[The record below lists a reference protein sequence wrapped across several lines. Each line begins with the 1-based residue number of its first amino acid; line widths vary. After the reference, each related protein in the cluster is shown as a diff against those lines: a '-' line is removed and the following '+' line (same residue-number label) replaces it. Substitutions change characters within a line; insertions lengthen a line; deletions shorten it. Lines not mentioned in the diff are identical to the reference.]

1 MAREGEVQNAI
12 PGELVSSPGLLLPPD
27 FRFEG
32 EHLGVTKLRYQYAA
46 TTGAA
51 AP

>member
-1 MAREGEVQNAI
+1 LAREGEVQNAE
-12 PGELVSSPGLLLPPD
+12 PGELVSSPGLLWLPD
-27 FRFEG
+27 VVRRRALAGDE
-32 EHLGVTKLRYQYAA
+32 LRYQYFA